1 MPGGFHPFHPG
12 HKSLYD
18 WAVKQFGQTNV
29 YVAATNDTSTR
40 PFPFDVKKQLAS
52 FAGVPPSNFIQV
64 KSPFNLNSYEG
75 LLQDGTALIFVRS
88 EKDRNEQPQPDR
100 TKKDGSL
107 GYIKSWTGNNAE
119 DYKTSGYMA
128 YGPTQDFQFS
138 GVNIK
143 SASELRSAWPSMA
156 SEDQRKAAE
165 EMYPGKGIEAAKLL
179 DNALGNEQ
187 EESVQEWVVP
197 ALKGGKYALKIGK
210 WLWNNKWAVTFF
222 VGAWKTIDW
231 VGDALEWIQKWLNHP
246 VTKALAKYGLPA
258 IGIAIALYGGKRL
271 WEELENIKDER
282 ELDKMVRSFV
292 PSPQEVEK
300 ELELAMA
307 EGDVIPFK
315 KSNPANPHLDKDALD
330 AWNKERNQKM
340 AQDMIKLAPEVVEY
354 YKELKDQNKDT
365 ETAID
370 IIAYDFDI
378 DKYDVKRILQANNID
393 EDVNEL
399 NLFKKSN
406 NEDPKQ
412 QDPNKLKVLDW
423 VGSRNDGKEHFL
435 SFFVKGTAWSGR
447 MIFIKPD
454 AAKSFMKKVE
464 DNPEHE
470 ARIKKML
477 TSVETT
483 SKLFT
488 QLKIDHQVRR
498 AS

>member
-1 MPGGFHPFHPG
+1 MKLRQLYEAPARKTIAVMPGGFHPFHPG

-100 TKKDGSL
+100 TKKDGSP

-210 WLWNNKWAVTFF
+210 WLWNNKWAITFF

-271 WEELENIKDER
+271 WDELENIKDER

-292 PSPQEVEK
+292 PNPQEVEK
-300 ELELAMA
+300 ELEAAMA
-307 EGDVIPFK
+307 ED
-315 KSNPANPHLDKDALD
+315 
-330 AWNKERNQKM
+330 
-340 AQDMIKLAPEVVEY
+340 EV
-354 YKELKDQNKDT
+354 
-365 ETAID
+365 A
-370 IIAYDFDI
+370 
-378 DKYDVKRILQANNID
+378 
-393 EDVNEL
+393 EL
-399 NLFKKSN
+399 NLFKKTN
-406 NEDPKQ
+406 NADPKQ

-447 MIFIKPD
+447 LIFIKPD

-470 ARIKKML
+470 DRIKKML

>member
-307 EGDVIPFK
+307 ED
-315 KSNPANPHLDKDALD
+315 
-330 AWNKERNQKM
+330 
-340 AQDMIKLAPEVVEY
+340 EV
-354 YKELKDQNKDT
+354 
-365 ETAID
+365 A
-370 IIAYDFDI
+370 
-378 DKYDVKRILQANNID
+378 
-393 EDVNEL
+393 EL

>member
-1 MPGGFHPFHPG
+1 VKLRQLYEAPARKTIAVMPGGFHPFHPG

-100 TKKDGSL
+100 TKKDGSP

-210 WLWNNKWAVTFF
+210 WLWNNKWAITFF

-271 WEELENIKDER
+271 WDELENIKDER

-292 PSPQEVEK
+292 PNPQEVEK
-300 ELELAMA
+300 ELEAAMA
-307 EGDVIPFK
+307 ED
-315 KSNPANPHLDKDALD
+315 
-330 AWNKERNQKM
+330 
-340 AQDMIKLAPEVVEY
+340 EV
-354 YKELKDQNKDT
+354 
-365 ETAID
+365 A
-370 IIAYDFDI
+370 
-378 DKYDVKRILQANNID
+378 
-393 EDVNEL
+393 EL
-399 NLFKKSN
+399 NLFKKTN
-406 NEDPKQ
+406 NADPKQ

-447 MIFIKPD
+447 LIFIKPD